1 MEDKKVKAF
10 FVISDDLT
18 GANGIAGRL
27 ASFCNA
33 LVINYNDS
41 DCIIVNTKSR
51 MINENETKYCVKRYL
66 ITIYILSLGIDFKI
80 GK

>member
-51 MINENETKYCVKRYL
+51 MINENETKYCVKKTL
-66 ITIYILSLGIDFKI
+66 NYILNLGIDFKI
-80 GK
+80 EK